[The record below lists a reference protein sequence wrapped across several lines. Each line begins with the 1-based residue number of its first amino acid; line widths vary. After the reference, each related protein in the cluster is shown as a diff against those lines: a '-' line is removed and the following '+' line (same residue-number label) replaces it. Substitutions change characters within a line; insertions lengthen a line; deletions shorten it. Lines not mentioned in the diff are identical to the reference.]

1 MKLRILGRKTARLL
15 LLATALCAA
24 APTFAQTDATTGATA
39 QMTKVKAKK
48 LDAGAKAR
56 RQAARLGK
64 NLSLT
69 GAQQTK
75 VEAILKKYEGQKPTK
90 TLREKKRK
98 EIEAVLTDA
107 QKAKYAAGKEAWSK
121 ARKK

>member
-1 MKLRILGRKTARLL
+1 MKLRIMGRKTAHML

-24 APTFAQTDATTGATA
+24 APAFAQTDATTGATA
-39 QMTKVKAKK
+39 QMSKVKAKK
-48 LDAGAKAR
+48 ADAGAKAR
-56 RQAARLGK
+56 KQAARLGK

-69 GAQQTK
+69 SAQQAK
-75 VEAILKKYEGQKPTK
+75 VESILKKYEGQKPTK
-90 TLREKKRK
+90 DLRAKKRK
-98 EIEAVLTDA
+98 EIEAVLTEA